1 MKLNN
6 KYYLLRHGEAVSN
19 VKKICSSW
27 PEQFE
32 NPLTKR
38 GIKMIEESLQKLI
51 DKKVDMI
58 FSSDLLRTKQTAKI
72 VGKQLNLEPKFDT
85 RLREIQFGSFNNRS
99 IEDFEKHFENEQ
111 ERIQGKTPDGEN
123 YIQVLERIY
132 NFFEEID
139 ALHNDKTILIIS
151 HQAPLLLLYGKV
163 KGCSILESI
172 EKIETVF
179 TEKRIQKGE
188 LVELN

>member
-99 IEDFEKHFENEQ
+99 IEDFEKYFENEE
-111 ERIQGKTPDGEN
+111 ERMRGKTPDGEN
-123 YIQVLERIY
+123 YIQVLDRVY
-132 NFFEEID
+132 NFFGEID
-139 ALHNDKTILIIS
+139 ALYSGKTILIVS

>member
-6 KYYLLRHGEAVSN
+6 KYYLLRHGEAMSN

-32 NPLTKR
+32 NPLTR
-38 GIKMIEESLQKLI
+38 HGIEMVEESAQKLI

-58 FSSDLLRTKQTAKI
+58 FSSDLLRTKQTATI
-72 VGKQLNLEPKFDT
+72 VGKQLNLEVKFDT

-99 IEDFEKHFENEQ
+99 IEDFEKYFENKEQ
-111 ERIQGKTPDGEN
+111 RIIAKTPDGEN
-123 YIQVLERIY
+123 YIEVLGRMY
-132 NFFEEID
+132 SFFEEID
-139 ALHNDKTILIIS
+139 SLYNKKTILIVS

-163 KGCSILESI
+163 KGCSIEESI
-172 EKIETVF
+172 ENIETVF

-188 LVELN
+188 LVKLN